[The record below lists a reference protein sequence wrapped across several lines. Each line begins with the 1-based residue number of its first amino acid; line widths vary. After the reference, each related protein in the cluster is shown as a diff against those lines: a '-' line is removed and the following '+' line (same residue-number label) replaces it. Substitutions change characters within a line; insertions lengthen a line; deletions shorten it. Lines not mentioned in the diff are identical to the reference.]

1 MTRCA
6 QPPRLPSS
14 SGLPRL
20 VLQPPTSTSYL
31 IAFQTI
37 PSHGV
42 LFCIVL
48 IVAFQLFHHC
58 HFGISVTPEL
68 TKRSLKKK
76 KHTAIRDFPGG
87 PVVRNLPCNA
97 GNVGSIPGWGTKIPR
112 VVGATEPMC
121 LNYRTRNKT
130 TTKDPTCH
138 DQDSMQSD
146 KQIKIT
152 PEKAIAIGQVCV
164 LISFVVG
171 FYCCVIRRHTGKYL
185 VAFRRLGTSVQLL

>member
-6 QPPRLPSS
+6 QPPSLPGSQ
-14 SGLPRL
+14 PRL

-37 PSHGV
+37 PSRGV

-58 HFGISVTPEL
+58 HFGISVTHEL
-68 TKRSLKKK
+68 TKRSLKK

-87 PVVRNLPCNA
+87 PVVQNLPCNA
-97 GNVGSIPGWGTKIPR
+97 GNVGSIPGWGTKIPH

-121 LNYRTRNKT
+121 LNYRTCMLQQKIPLV
-130 TTKDPTCH
+130 TTKTQC
-138 DQDSMQSD
+138 S
-146 KQIKIT
+146 QINRQKSLLKK
-152 PEKAIAIGQVCV
+152 PLQLVRFV
-164 LISFVVG
+164 YSYLLWLISTVVSLDD
-171 FYCCVIRRHTGKYL
+171 T
-185 VAFRRLGTSVQLL
+185 LGSTSSLSGG